1 MQWVNSEWPTSLKKS
16 LDKLW
21 EMYEEVKTGRVNDC
35 LDFMEQKFNLRDE
48 ISKMHVDLR
57 RVQDEVEKITEEKQ
71 VTLALKAKAEQAF
84 IDVKNE
90 LEQKKNLD
98 AAASNMHKV
107 MRTKAEK
114 ERDNYKEE
122 KKKLEYMIADLL
134 KQKQER
140 RRRVKMI
147 RELCDEYD
155 EL

>member
-1 MQWVNSEWPTSLKKS
+1 MQWVDSGWATSLKKS
-16 LDKLW
+16 PDKLW
-21 EMYEEVKTGRVNDC
+21 EMYEEVKKGRVNDC

-71 VTLALKAKAEQAF
+71 VTLALKAKAEQAL
-84 IDVKNE
+84 IDAKNE

-107 MRTKAEK
+107 MRMKAEK

-140 RRRVKMI
+140 RGRVKMI